1 MTIQE
6 VEARTGLPRA
16 TVRYYEREGLLS
28 PQRLENGYRDYSED
42 NITTLLRIKLLRE
55 LGIALEDRNQSQ
67 VSMNLTDYTRTSVY
81 TAFEMVKMEARRYG
95 VRVVGSEVVG
105 IVPMQSLLDCAE
117 YYLQIED
124 FSMDQVLESH
134 L

>member
-55 LGIALEDRNQSQ
+55 LGIALEDLGEGMDFKTYKEDQYRLLAEGLRAS
-67 VSMNLTDYTRTSVY
+67 LD
-81 TAFEMVKMEARRYG
+81 MEAVYRIIGER
-95 VRVVGSEVVG
+95 
-105 IVPMQSLLDCAE
+105 L
-117 YYLQIED
+117 
-124 FSMDQVLESH
+124 
-134 L
+134 